1 MKPFGKKTALDDVS
15 LQEKVTAPSSV
26 ILNEEDINKIA
37 TLKDSNKNVKRE
49 TKPSDNSSENNT
61 DLNGLLLDTKL
72 QETKILIFNDL
83 IDAVEL
89 SQLTNMVDEEV
100 RDEIS
105 DVVSEIIV
113 MRQLILS
120 ASEQRQVIES
130 ICDDVLGL
138 GPLEPL
144 MNQDDISDIM
154 VNHSGKIYIERNGKI
169 ELTEITFRDNAQLMN
184 ICQRI
189 VTAVGRRVDE
199 ASPICDARL
208 MDGSRVN
215 VIARPLA
222 IDGAALT
229 IRKFQKQKLTLDDL
243 VFYGSVSKQCAQ
255 LLEVIGACRLNILV
269 SGGTGSGKTT
279 LLNCLTNYIDT
290 GERVITCE
298 DAAELQLKN
307 PHVVRL
313 ETRPPNIEG
322 SGEISMR
329 DLVKNCLRMRPDRI
343 IVGEVRGPEALDLLN
358 AMGTG
363 HDGSMGTVHSNSP
376 SEACTRMETLCMM
389 GETKIPADAIRRM
402 VGSTIDLIVQCSRY
416 HDGGRRTS
424 HISEV
429 LGVDQYGRYIV
440 RDIFRW
446 VQTGKDPETKKLIG
460 EMVPCGYIPTFYGQF
475 VSNNLDI
482 KKSMFKPP
490 EWVVPQL
497 LAERKKAA

>member
-1 MKPFGKKTALDDVS
+1 MKTFGKKTALDDVS
-15 LQEKVTAPSSV
+15 LQEKATAPSSV

-243 VFYGSVSKQCAQ
+243 VSYGSVSKQCAQ

-279 LLNCLTNYIDT
+279 LLNCLTNYINT

-343 IVGEVRGPEALDLLN
+343 IVGEVRGSEAFDLLQ
-358 AMGTG
+358 AMNTG
-363 HDGSMGTVHSNSP
+363 HDGSMGTVHANNPRESISRIENMIAMGGFNLP
-376 SEACTRMETLCMM
+376 SRILREQISSAVN
-389 GETKIPADAIRRM
+389 I
-402 VGSTIDLIVQCSRY
+402 IVQATRLRDGSRKIT
-416 HDGGRRTS
+416 HVT
-424 HISEV
+424 EV
-429 LGVDQYGRYIV
+429 IGMEE
-440 RDIFRW
+440 DIITLQDLFTFEIEREDEN
-446 VQTGKDPETKKLIG
+446 GKLIG
-460 EMVPCGYIPTFYGQF
+460 KHVYSGLRPSFWDKARYFGLE
-475 VSNNLDI
+475 SKLNNAI
-482 KKSMFKPP
+482 NIS
-490 EWVVPQL
+490 QN
-497 LAERKKAA
+497 